1 MLQWSRNARWILL
14 PILQTQAKEWQWH
27 SDTGK
32 VVTKTCPFLLF
43 FFSCTVLNL
52 EGPSASLLH
61 RHSLLPASPTIISS
75 SRSLWNHSPKPTT
88 LHGAN
93 FLLFSM
99 RGLDVPLLTEPW
111 FWGLPKQKNVNSG
124 GEVLVSVPKQHPG
137 VVGWAEK
144 PTKTLPPLFPCCSF
158 FVCFSVSL
166 PAYSAVSTHCW

>member
-1 MLQWSRNARWILL
+1 MRA
-14 PILQTQAKEWQWH
+14 EFF
-27 SDTGK
+27 
-32 VVTKTCPFLLF
+32 CPFCKLRQKNDSDIVTRAKSLQKLVHFSFF